1 MRKNFKYSFLSLIF
15 ESLQI
20 ERVVIQVRDG
30 DNNLEI
36 ANKKNVN
43 MFFKSC
49 FYSHLLTL
57 LVTEDGQFSNA
68 NDFELD

>member
-1 MRKNFKYSFLSLIF
+1 
-15 ESLQI
+15 
-20 ERVVIQVRDG
+20 VRDG

-68 NDFELD
+68 NGFELD